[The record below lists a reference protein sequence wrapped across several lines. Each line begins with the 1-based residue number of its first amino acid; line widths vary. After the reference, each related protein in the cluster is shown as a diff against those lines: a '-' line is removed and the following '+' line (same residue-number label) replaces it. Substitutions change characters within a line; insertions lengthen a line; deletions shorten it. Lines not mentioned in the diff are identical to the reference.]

1 MLSPRGTAKAYMP
14 KHLIVAS
21 TSDQAPPRYFLGYR
35 SDWGVSE
42 GLWTLDPWRATWFG
56 ADEAAIE
63 IVMLASLYHG
73 CCLESWPVN
82 TIRASEPR

>member
-1 MLSPRGTAKAYMP
+1 MP

-21 TSDQAPPRYFLGYR
+21 TPDQALPRYFLGYR
-35 SDWGVSE
+35 DDCEINE

-63 IVMLASLYHG
+63 TILLALLYPGHHVQSRSVSTAG
-73 CCLESWPVN
+73 MSK
-82 TIRASEPR
+82 PR